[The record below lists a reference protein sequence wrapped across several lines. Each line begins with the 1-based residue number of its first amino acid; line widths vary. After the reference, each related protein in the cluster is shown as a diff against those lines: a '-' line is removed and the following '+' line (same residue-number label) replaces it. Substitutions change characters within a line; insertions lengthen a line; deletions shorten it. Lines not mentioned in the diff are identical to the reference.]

1 MTPTPAPTSAA
12 RRPSRSNFSKLPS
25 TKPAWMFRAPNAI
38 RTHKTRIHD
47 RKDHPLYQWTDE
59 RLGLSELAAFA
70 RHKTVPVH
78 SQSFWYYWGGI
89 SLFLFLVQCF
99 TGVLLL
105 VYYRPGAEAYE
116 SVRQITFVMHFGWL
130 IRSAHAWAANLM
142 IFAILVHM
150 FSVFFMKAYRKPRE
164 FGWLSGMALLGI
176 ASVFG
181 FSGYLLPMDELSYFA
196 TKVGLQ
202 IPMAIPYDRR
212 GLANM
217 LRGGPDVSEFTVQRF
232 FALHVVVL
240 PALFLPLLAFHLWLV
255 QRHGNAVPPSE
266 EAKPAGER
274 KTIPFMPNFLRK
286 DLAMW
291 LISLNILALLA
302 SVFPWALGKQYD
314 SLAPA
319 PIGHSSRVVLHEP
332 LRNAQAAG
340 HGQVAAGRARR
351 DRRHPALHSRHRA
364 LDSDSL
370 LRHQKESGQRAR
382 AAHYFGLLAVYRPAG
397 HHRHRLLDHSR

>member
-1 MTPTPAPTSAA
+1 MTAKTM
-12 RRPSRSNFSKLPS
+12 KLYD
-25 TKPAWMFRAPNAI
+25 WV
-38 RTHKTRIHD
+38 
-47 RKDHPLYQWTDE
+47 DE
-59 RLGLSELAAFA
+59 RLGLDELAAFA

-130 IRSAHAWAANLM
+130 IRSAHAWSANLM
-142 IFAILVHM
+142 IFSILVHM
-150 FSVFFMKAYRKPRE
+150 FSVYFMKAYRKPRE
-164 FGWLSGMALLGI
+164 FGWLSGMALLGM

-202 IPMAIPYDRR
+202 IPVGDSLDRPAI
-212 GLANM
+212 ANM

-240 PALFLPLLAFHLWLV
+240 PAIFLPLLGFHLWLV

-266 EAKPAGER
+266 EALPAGER
-274 KTIPFMPNFLRK
+274 KSHALHAQLPAQRSGHVAH
-286 DLAMW
+286 LAEHSGAAG
-291 LISLNILALLA
+291 LGLSLVARQAIR
-302 SVFPWALGKQYD
+302 
-314 SLAPA
+314 PA
-319 PIGHSSRVVLHEP
+319 GARAHRHSSRVVLHEP
-332 LRNAQAAG
+332 LRDAQAAG
-340 HGQVAAGRARR
+340 HGRFC
-351 DRRHPALHSRHRA
+351 PAKPAKSPAFCSSRSA
-364 LDSDSL
+364 LC
-370 LRHQKESGQRAR
+370 SG
-382 AAHYFGLLAVYRPAG
+382 F
-397 HHRHRLLDHSR
+397 